1 MRIFDRRLFH
11 FSRVSDE
18 ESIFKLIFF
27 LGSKFD
33 LSGDDLTSKHF
44 AKIYGI
50 LDLNWVWLIKSYFRI
65 DSYLAWIVCTFLLF
79 PSNVNKFTN
88 GKPDP
93 KSVADSC

>member
-1 MRIFDRRLFH
+1 MRIFDRRLIH

-50 LDLNWVWLIKSYFRI
+50 LDLNWVWLIKRFDRVIFESIVIWRGLCARFCYFRRM
-65 DSYLAWIVCTFLLF
+65 
-79 PSNVNKFTN
+79 
-88 GKPDP
+88 
-93 KSVADSC
+93 